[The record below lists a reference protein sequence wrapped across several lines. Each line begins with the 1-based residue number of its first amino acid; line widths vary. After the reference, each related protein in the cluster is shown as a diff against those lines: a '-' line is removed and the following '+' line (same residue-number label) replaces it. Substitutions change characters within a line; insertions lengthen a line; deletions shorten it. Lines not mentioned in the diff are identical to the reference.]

1 MVDSFRLWTLRR
13 RIDVPVVEQRP
24 SRFRK
29 IQVCPK
35 DLPSVPWQAELGS
48 GQLPVQ
54 AHSAAARCSALNNAI
69 KDEVHSRTAQ
79 TTILAT
85 GSAFAL
91 LMAALGDHAHG
102 EGNLRRDLYD
112 LIRAHSSGR
121 YYRARCGR
129 R

>member
-1 MVDSFRLWTLRR
+1 M
-13 RIDVPVVEQRP
+13 
-24 SRFRK
+24 
-29 IQVCPK
+29 
-35 DLPSVPWQAELGS
+35 GS

-112 LIRAHSSGR
+112 LIRAPSW
-121 YYRARCGR
+121 R
-129 R
+129 RVREAEEVFLVDRVRLILPS

>member
-1 MVDSFRLWTLRR
+1 M
-13 RIDVPVVEQRP
+13 
-24 SRFRK
+24 
-29 IQVCPK
+29 
-35 DLPSVPWQAELGS
+35 GS

-112 LIRAHSSGR
+112 LIRAHSRGDIT
-121 YYRARCGR
+121 ARVVVGDSEYAISARSRVDAIPARRWCGR
-129 R
+129 SFFHIALFEDHCGCQ

>member
-1 MVDSFRLWTLRR
+1 M
-13 RIDVPVVEQRP
+13 
-24 SRFRK
+24 
-29 IQVCPK
+29 
-35 DLPSVPWQAELGS
+35 GS

-102 EGNLRRDLYD
+102 EGNLDAIYTISFARIRMGDITARVVVGDSEDAISARSRVDAIPARRW
-112 LIRAHSSGR
+112 
-121 YYRARCGR
+121 CGR
-129 R
+129 SFFHIALFEDHCGCQ